1 MAVQHGILVDI
12 QLSDDE
18 GVASDLHYK
27 KACVKGKEEMQKKN
41 KKKKRKLSLLST
53 EVVFSSTS
61 E

>member
-1 MAVQHGILVDI
+1 M
-12 QLSDDE
+12 
-18 GVASDLHYK
+18 
-27 KACVKGKEEMQKKN
+27 KGKEEMQKKN